1 MAFQFVVNGVIFEPR
16 FLTKDEWEIFSSEDR
31 LHWGKELR
39 KYDGKAPQQTNDE
52 EIIDRYNPNGEH
64 FATLSFGPLIT
75 TEPSLMDFETVFD
88 HLKFESMDDNGRA
101 AIACLREKI
110 WPKLPSDLQKEIK
123 SYDLVKMLALREST
137 TVPSNNNIIKQMKRL
152 NVMSSAARSH
162 AVIARLYWG
171 HTHLH
176 DTFAE
181 YREIFED
188 WKNYPDLEL
197 GPAEGTTV
205 KSQKKTPK
213 SILKTGGKKNNKD
226 ESSSKRKVSF
236 QDADRPRKQTK
247 IDDLISQNEDIETEL
262 GNYSRSI
269 VKQGATLDSIKE
281 GIKEHAKRIENLE
294 QIDAGGIA
302 TAQKA
307 QEAEILAQKTKL
319 KAIDSERKQIE
330 AEILAQKKK
339 FEVVEGQKKK
349 FEAQIQKQREEI
361 EAQRAKLEAIEE
373 TQKKEITAQ
382 DMRFDIVDGIH
393 KQHWETVEKA
403 QLEYQRVHQQEI
415 EAQKKEI
422 RAQKE
427 ELESIQRVHKE
438 NLEGI
443 EREQKERIEELQQ
456 TIAEIRAKMEVEEDI
471 ESPPNHM
478 AGFFAGALFV
488 MTMGMVAGAAM
499 MGKH

>member
-1 MAFQFVVNGVIFEPR
+1 MTIPVLSKLKRGESALADWQAGRQRPAGKILLKVTKTSTQTVIFLFFPTRAPLRSSLLSGEPCNHRFFGHNFANLLLSIVGNSDFIFNRRYLQLSLPIYCWILGSRLDFHQLFGAMAYQFVVNGVIFEPR
-16 FLTKDEWEIFSSEDR
+16 FLTKDEWENFSSEDR

-75 TEPSLMDFETVFD
+75 TEPSLMDFETVFH

-101 AIACLREKI
+101 AIACLKEKM

-123 SYDLVKMLALREST
+123 SYDLVNMLALREST

-162 AVIARLYWG
+162 AIIARLYWG

-176 DTFAE
+176 DTFRE
-181 YREIFED
+181 YKEIFEN
-188 WKNYPDLEL
+188 WENYPDLEL

-213 SILKTGGKKNNKD
+213 STLKTDGKKNNKD
-226 ESSSKRKVSF
+226 ESSSKRQGSF

-247 IDDLISQNEDIETEL
+247 IDNLISKNEDIETEL

-319 KAIDSERKQIE
+319 KAIDSERK
-330 AEILAQKKK
+330 K
-339 FEVVEGQKKK
+339 
-349 FEAQIQKQREEI
+349 
-361 EAQRAKLEAIEE
+361 
-373 TQKKEITAQ
+373 
-382 DMRFDIVDGIH
+382 
-393 KQHWETVEKA
+393 
-403 QLEYQRVHQQEI
+403 
-415 EAQKKEI
+415 
-422 RAQKE
+422 
-427 ELESIQRVHKE
+427 
-438 NLEGI
+438 N
-443 EREQKERIEELQQ
+443 
-456 TIAEIRAKMEVEEDI
+456 
-471 ESPPNHM
+471 
-478 AGFFAGALFV
+478 
-488 MTMGMVAGAAM
+488 
-499 MGKH
+499 